1 MRRTCWRPASPPAAA
16 WDPLARS
23 GLWPVEMT
31 LPTDVELTV
40 DGYNG
45 DHFDLAICMTCA
57 APPPGGQTSQ
67 QLTATGTSR

>member
-1 MRRTCWRPASPPAAA
+1 
-16 WDPLARS
+16 
-23 GLWPVEMT
+23 MT